1 MVAISARLSSW
12 MDVLCWAAGL
22 ASSGILARRP
32 LLAILERQNT
42 SILHI
47 ISVRAFGRLFTSRES
62 GYGRLVY
69 STLQYPL
76 PSQAKSCSSL
86 FSESIALL
94 ARRVYDLIR

>member
-1 MVAISARLSSW
+1 

-22 ASSGILARRP
+22 ASSGILARKP
-32 LLAILERQNT
+32 LLAILEWQNT

-47 ISVRAFGRLFTSRES
+47 IPLSVRAFGRLFTSRES